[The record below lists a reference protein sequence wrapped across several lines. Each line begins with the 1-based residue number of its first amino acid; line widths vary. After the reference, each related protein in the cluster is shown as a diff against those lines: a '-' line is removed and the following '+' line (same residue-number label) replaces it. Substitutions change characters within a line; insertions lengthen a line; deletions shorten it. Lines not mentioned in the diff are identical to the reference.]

1 MHAHLK
7 DSEEPIV
14 AKTFD
19 KSLGTFMQGSF
30 EIVGRYMFVQ
40 VKDHLGKVT

>member
-7 DSEEPIV
+7 DSKEATVVKI
-14 AKTFD
+14 FD

-40 VKDHLGKVT
+40 VKDNLGKVI